1 MQLLEFI
8 RYLYRSQKN
17 KLYIATF
24 LIALIVIRLVSLGA
38 DAKTFLGFILGLA
51 FLMLM
56 GRQRIV
62 RTLILL
68 AGIPCILLAT
78 IFGHHPPEGYQSSIT
93 GFVAGGVIML
103 LFREYA
109 QYRKNI

>member
-1 MQLLEFI
+1 MQLLDFI

-17 KLYIATF
+17 KLFIAIF
-24 LIALIVIRLVSLGA
+24 LIVLIAIRLVSLGV
-38 DAKTFLGFILGLA
+38 DAKTFLGFVLGLA
-51 FLMLM
+51 FLILM
-56 GRQRIV
+56 GRQKIL
-62 RTLILL
+62 RTLVLL
-68 AGIPCILLAT
+68 VGIPCILFAM
-78 IFGHHPPEGYQSSIT
+78 ISGYHPPEGYQSSIT